1 MAVGTT
7 LLVSALS
14 AILIIVINAVVLWL
28 TVEKILGK
36 AGKGFKVAFTVAL
49 ISGIV
54 SFLLSLIPTFNTVL
68 VGNAALNIVFFIIT
82 AAVMLFLIRK
92 SYAIPWGSTIMA
104 WLVVTVIGFVA
115 ASVVGAIIGLV
126 APA

>member
-7 LLVSALS
+7 LLVSVVS
-14 AILIIVINAVVLWL
+14 AILIIVINAIVLWL

-36 AGKGFKVAFTVAL
+36 AGRGFKQAFSVAL

-68 VGNAALNIVFFIIT
+68 VGNATLNLVFFIIT
-82 AAVMLFLIRK
+82 AAVMLFLVKK
-92 SYAIPWGSTIMA
+92 SYGMSWGSTVIA
-104 WLVVTVIGFVA
+104 WLVVTAIGFVA
-115 ASVVGAIIGLV
+115 AMLVGGIIGLV
-126 APA
+126 VPA